1 MIEIFETCQ
10 TKSIAKQTNRDEA
23 LIIKSIHTP
32 HMIIATLK
40 NAFPPPPPQKKKN
53 LPIIC
58 FLNQKK
64 GIWKSSLKCLKKCLW
79 TIKSITLTFITLL
92 VHKAGLWEAAEKFGR
107 GDEKA
112 LQYPAQERGRHLQVH
127 IQPRVC
133 TESPNPGPIVTKKL
147 QRLSARIIDHHV
159 AMDITNNQENE
170 SRYIRLTLVKRIER
184 TDKAICRV
192 RVAQKIYMR

>member
-1 MIEIFETCQ
+1 MSPLRGNVPIKRKRLIDLETQ
-10 TKSIAKQTNRDEA
+10 DI
-23 LIIKSIHTP
+23 LW
-32 HMIIATLK
+32 ATLK
-40 NAFPPPPPQKKKN
+40 I
-53 LPIIC
+53 LDVEY
-58 FLNQKK
+58 FLH
-64 GIWKSSLKCLKKCLW
+64 WKSCLKCLKKCLW

-192 RVAQKIYMR
+192 RIAQKIYMR